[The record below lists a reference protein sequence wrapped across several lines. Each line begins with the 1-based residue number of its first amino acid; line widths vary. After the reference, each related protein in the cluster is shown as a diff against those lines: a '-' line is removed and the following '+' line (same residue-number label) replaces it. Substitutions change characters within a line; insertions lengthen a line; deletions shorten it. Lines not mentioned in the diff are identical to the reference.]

1 METMSIIRRLLPSL
15 LAPGLI
21 VLATAVVVAVPHGT
35 SVSTAHSSYPSVVC
49 PGALRSATTAISL
62 PTTVVQIRSIK
73 PGSTTLHRSKKLRF
87 PATALP
93 TFVTGS
99 PGSIIASEKIS
110 GTSDAVTSCS
120 VGSGDEWFIGGSGG
134 VSNQGVLEVVNSGL
148 SDSTVQIFPFS
159 THGAL
164 APITVVIKPNSD
176 RIIPLA
182 ALAPGEESMA
192 IHMVTQSGRVTSFL
206 LDHRKRGLAEIGS
219 SFVAPEESAKT
230 QTFLGPVRAPAP
242 KESTSSVTMRLLVP
256 GDFAANIHVTIH
268 TATSSFT
275 PLGLDTLNV
284 GHQKVVDV
292 KLPQMTISGAYG
304 IEIASDQPVFASAL
318 WKTANDFAWTSA
330 LAPIS
335 QFQANLAG
343 ARAVFAFMGPDIR
356 ISAQW
361 IGASGKRQKV
371 VVTGQGER
379 IWSPKGV
386 INQLQLRAIPA
397 KKNVKSREIYGG
409 AILDDGGISSIG
421 LQGPTVTQ
429 GSLRPISD
437 LRVLTHIDRPGAEP
451 SK

>member
-1 METMSIIRRLLPSL
+1 METMTIIRRSLPSL

-21 VLATAVVVAVPHGT
+21 VLATAVVVAVPHDT

-49 PGALRSATTAISL
+49 PGALRSATASISL
-62 PTTVVQIRSIK
+62 PTTKVQIRSIK
-73 PGSTTLHRSKKLRF
+73 PGSTALHISKKLRF
-87 PATALP
+87 PATAFP

-99 PGSIIASEKIS
+99 PGSIIVSEKIS
-110 GTSDAVTSCS
+110 VTSVAATSCS
-120 VGSGDEWFIGGSGG
+120 VGSGDEWFIGGSAG
-134 VSNQGVLEVVNSGL
+134 VSNQGVLQVVNSGL

-159 THGAL
+159 THGPL

-206 LDHRKRGLAEIGS
+206 LDHRKRGLDEIGS
-219 SFVAPEESAKT
+219 SFVVPEEKAKT
-230 QTFLGPVRAPAP
+230 QTFLGPVRA
-242 KESTSSVTMRLLVP
+242 STSKKSKSSVTLRFLVP
-256 GDFAANIHVTIH
+256 GDFDAQVHVTIH

-275 PLGLDTLNV
+275 PLGLDIRKI

-292 KLPQMTISGAYG
+292 KLPQMTISSAYG
-304 IEIASDQPVFASAL
+304 IEIGSDQPVFASAL

-330 LAPIS
+330 LAPITK
-335 QFQANLAG
+335 FQANLAG

-361 IGASGKRQKV
+361 IGASGKRQKMMV
-371 VVTGQGER
+371 VGQGER
-379 IWSPKGV
+379 VWSPTGV
-386 INQLQLRAIPA
+386 INQLQLTAIPV
-397 KKNVKSREIYGG
+397 KKNAKSGEIYGG

-421 LQGPTVTQ
+421 LQGPTLTQ
-429 GSLRPISD
+429 SSLRPISD
-437 LRVLTHIDRPGAEP
+437 LRVLTHVDRP
-451 SK
+451 